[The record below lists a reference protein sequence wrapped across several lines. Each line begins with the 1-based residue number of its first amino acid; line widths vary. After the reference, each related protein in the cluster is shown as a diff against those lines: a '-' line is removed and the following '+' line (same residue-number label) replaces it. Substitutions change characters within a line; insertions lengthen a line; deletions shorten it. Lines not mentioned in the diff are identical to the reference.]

1 MSAATV
7 TIDRPTVPVRDL
19 ARALGLAPLE
29 GDLVAHAAALG
40 VELEVGKDWSG
51 QPAVTEANAA
61 ELVAATERRGV
72 EQRQAK
78 RRRQREIETA
88 RAALDAAVGQAARAA
103 YREVFDR
110 QVRARRLAT
119 AELAAWTAAIQAGL
133 NVQDA
138 AAGAS
143 VAKPAPPR
151 RWWQR

>member
-1 MSAATV
+1 MTTV
-7 TIDRPTVPVRDL
+7 TVDRPTVRVRDL

-29 GDLVAHAAALG
+29 GDLVAHATALG

-61 ELVAATERRGV
+61 ELVAVTERRGV

-78 RRRQREIETA
+78 RRRQWEIETA
-88 RAALDAAVGQAARAA
+88 RAALDAAVGKAARTA

-110 QVRARRLAT
+110 EVRAGRLAT
-119 AELAAWTAAIQAGL
+119 AELAAWTAAVQAGL
-133 NVQDA
+133 DVQDA
-138 AAGAS
+138 AAAPA

-151 RWWQR
+151 RWWRR